1 MDFTSALE
9 TTANDVEKPLDLPQG
24 TYIWTVTKVPSQ
36 NTSQS
41 GEWNIVEFPVKPVSA
56 EDDVDED
63 DLEAFGPVGSAQSR
77 VSFMFPTDP
86 DRENDFKKTLFRMK
100 KFLQETLAVDC
111 DDNATISEMLANSV
125 NCQFLASCTWRQVDE
140 NTYVEVKNYA
150 PLD

>member
-56 EDDVDED
+56 EDDVDEEGD
-63 DLEAFGPVGSAQSR
+63 SS
-77 VSFMFPTDP
+77 
-86 DRENDFKKTLFRMK
+86 
-100 KFLQETLAVDC
+100 
-111 DDNATISEMLANSV
+111 
-125 NCQFLASCTWRQVDE
+125 
-140 NTYVEVKNYA
+140 
-150 PLD
+150 